1 LIRENGSWNGKVGIN
16 SRQLKELSDEL
27 AALMKRQSDARL
39 AEVESRM
46 RMAFLTKKYPTV
58 VAGCQAD

>member
-27 AALMKRQSDARL
+27 AALMKQQSDARL
-39 AEVESRM
+39 TEVEILM
-46 RMAFLTKKYPTV
+46 RMAFLAKKHPTV
-58 VAGCQAD
+58 VAESQAD